1 MCRPREPGRPGA
13 AKLLGDDRNLAGPHT
28 LNNHIHLLQRQHTG
42 LHTAL
47 VAAEDIC
54 LETAIPCL
62 RNSQRNNPRTG
73 VKRARPV
80 AVLVALPF
88 IRAFVLVSPKAIRH
102 LRLQIW
108 FETASTSFVGPRW
121 PLKRPGRVPCQHWL
135 HYSLSL

>member
-62 RNSQRNNPRTG
+62 RNSQLNNPRTG

-80 AVLVALPF
+80 AVPVDLPF

-102 LRLQIW
+102 LRLQNLVRNRLDQLRRATLAAQKAW
-108 FETASTSFVGPRW
+108 QGSLPTLAS
-121 PLKRPGRVPCQHWL
+121 L
-135 HYSLSL
+135 